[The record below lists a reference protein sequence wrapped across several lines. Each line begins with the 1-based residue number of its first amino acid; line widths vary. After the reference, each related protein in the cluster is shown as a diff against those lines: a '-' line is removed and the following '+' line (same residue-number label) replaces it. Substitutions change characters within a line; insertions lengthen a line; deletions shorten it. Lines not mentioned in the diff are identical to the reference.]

1 MNKRQIAV
9 VVLLV
14 ILPWILRTLADA
26 VVAQNLP

>member
-1 MNKRQIAV
+1 MNKRQIVV

-26 VVAQNLP
+26 VVVQNLP

>member
-1 MNKRQIAV
+1 MNKRQIVV

-14 ILPWILRTLADA
+14 ILPWILRALADA